1 MNIIDEDILN
11 IIAKTELDFLKNKEV
26 LITGASGLIGG
37 YFAQTLQKL
46 KQTNEG
52 PSRIFLSSKS
62 GKFQFHVDSEAEII
76 TGDLS
81 QVNVLERLPNLDVI
95 VHAAGYAQ
103 PGKFLENPLLTLALN
118 TTSTI
123 YLVRKIRTGGKFLF
137 ISSSEVYSGSKITP
151 FTEKQIGTTNTD
163 HPRSPYIEGK
173 RAGEAIVSAS
183 KVHKNID
190 AKSVRLSLAYGPG
203 TKLDDSRVMNS
214 FIEQAITTSRISLK
228 DSGDAMRTYC
238 YVADAIELCFNV
250 LGKGSDDIYNV
261 AGNSRI
267 KIRDLA
273 KLISDITGA
282 KLEFPET
289 DLSGVVGAPDDV
301 WLDISKAIAL
311 SGKADFTTLLRGVT
325 NTINWQ
331 KDNLYKPLK

>member
-1 MNIIDEDILN
+1 MNIVDEDISR
-11 IIAKTELDFLKNKEV
+11 IIAKTDLDCLKDKEI

-46 KQTNEG
+46 KQNNDG

-62 GKFQFHVDSEAEII
+62 GDFQFHVDSKTEII
-76 TGDLS
+76 SGDLS
-81 QVNVLERLPNLDVI
+81 HEKMLQKLPDLDVI
-95 VHAAGYAQ
+95 IHAAGYAQ

-123 YLVRKIRTGGKFLF
+123 HLVRKVRAGGKFLF
-137 ISSSEVYSGSKITP
+137 ISSSEVYSGLKVTP
-151 FTEKQIGTTNTD
+151 FTEKHIGTTNTD

-183 KVHKNID
+183 KVHRNID

-203 TKLDDSRVMNS
+203 TKLNDSRVMNS

-228 DSGDAMRTYC
+228 DSGQAMRTYC
-238 YVADAIELCFNV
+238 YVSDAIEMCFNV
-250 LGKGSDDIYNV
+250 LGKGSDDIYNI

-267 KIRDLA
+267 KIHDLA

-282 KLEFPET
+282 KLEIPEN
-289 DLSGVVGAPDDV
+289 DLGGLSGAPDDV
-301 WLDISKAIAL
+301 WLDISKVIAL
-311 SGKADFTTLLRGVT
+311 SGKLEFITMFRGVT
-325 NTINWQ
+325 NTIKWQ
-331 KDNLYKPLK
+331 EDNLY

>member
-1 MNIIDEDILN
+1 MNIVDEDISN
-11 IIAKTELDFLKNKEV
+11 IIAKTELNFLKDKEI

-46 KQTNEG
+46 KQTNDG

-62 GKFQFHVDSEAEII
+62 GEFQFHVDSETEII

-81 QVNVLERLPNLDVI
+81 QANVLERLPNLDVI

-123 YLVRKIRTGGKFLF
+123 CLVRKIRAGGKFLF
-137 ISSSEVYSGSKITP
+137 ISSSEVYSGLNATP

-203 TKLDDSRVMNS
+203 TKLSDSRVMNS
-214 FIEQAITTSRISLK
+214 FIEQAITASQISLK
-228 DSGDAMRTYC
+228 DSGQAMRTYC
-238 YVADAIELCFNV
+238 YVADAIEMCFNV
-250 LGKGSDDIYNV
+250 LGKGSDDIYNI

-282 KLEFPET
+282 KLEIPEN
-289 DLSGVVGAPDDV
+289 DLGGLAGAPDDV

-311 SGKADFTTLLRGVT
+311 SDKSEFITMLSGVT
-325 NTINWQ
+325 NTIRWQ
-331 KDNLYKPLK
+331 EENLFKRA